1 MLKNHNL
8 WFISIVLKIWYQYLS
23 KNSYRIPLTSAGFR
37 SEKLNYTKYQCPLFQ
52 LFHRNFQTTAEF
64 SRIPTIADPWQMT
77 SAIFLYSDLD
87 LAIELKQFSY
97 LYTWKDFHNFVDP
110 SDSFDDKKPIF
121 TQKINKKICNR
132 FSWNMWWATQKNIL
146 PNFTLIFYK

>member
-1 MLKNHNL
+1 
-8 WFISIVLKIWYQYLS
+8 
-23 KNSYRIPLTSAGFR
+23 
-37 SEKLNYTKYQCPLFQ
+37 
-52 LFHRNFQTTAEF
+52 
-64 SRIPTIADPWQMT
+64 MT

-121 TQKINKKICNR
+121 TQKINKKIVIVFLEICDEQLKKH
-132 FSWNMWWATQKNIL
+132 FA
-146 PNFTLIFYK
+146 